1 MTAPGTA
8 AGGRPAGAAG
18 TAFTVAMLTAI
29 LPWPLPA
36 QNNLP
41 RLRLVEDLRLDADA
55 EDFSVVNRVVV
66 GPHGRMAVPLPQDLA
81 IRLYDATGRRVAAV
95 GRRGGGPGEF
105 RHLGAMTWLGDTL
118 VVDDQRQ
125 RRATYIDANGNV
137 LGTFRLPAPFVETPA
152 GSGASDSL
160 FHFFITHAA
169 SPTGALLGIA
179 RVSVRGVRT
188 RVMPTALVLLSRDGV
203 ARTIATPPQYADE
216 RWTIT
221 INGLS
226 NRVPFAFQPQIV
238 FAADGSRFAFM
249 TADQGSREST
259 YSVEVFDAGG
269 DTVFARRYP
278 FRGIPIPASAADS
291 AIRAMAPRPE
301 LREAGSNPA
310 RFQAA
315 ARQRM
320 PAVYAPVEQLLL
332 ALDGTTWITQGA
344 AGAER
349 EVVILDALGTPTA
362 SVLLPPRTRVQQAT
376 ATHVWVTES
385 DSLGLTSVVR
395 YRIVRPD

>member
-1 MTAPGTA
+1 
-8 AGGRPAGAAG
+8 
-18 TAFTVAMLTAI
+18 MLSAL

-36 QNNLP
+36 QTNLP

-66 GPHGRMAVPLPQDLA
+66 GPHGRMAVPLPQDLE
-81 IRLYDATGRRVAAV
+81 IRLYDATGRSVAAV

-105 RHLGAMTWLGDTL
+105 QHLGAMTWLGDTL

-152 GSGASDSL
+152 GTGASDSL
-160 FHFFITHAA
+160 FHFFHTHAA
-169 SPTGALLGIA
+169 TPTGSLLGIA
-179 RVSVRGVRT
+179 HVSVRGVRT
-188 RVMPTALVLLSRDGV
+188 QVMPTAVVSLSRDGV
-203 ARTIATPPQYADE
+203 ARMIATPPQYTDE
-216 RWTIT
+216 RWSIT
-221 INGLS
+221 INGLT
-226 NRVPFAFQPQIV
+226 NPVPFAFRPQIV

-249 TADQGSREST
+249 TADQGGGKGT

-269 DTVFARRYP
+269 DTLFARRYP
-278 FRGIPIPASAADS
+278 FRGVPIPASAADS
-291 AIRAMAPRPE
+291 AIRAMAPSPE
-301 LREAGSNPA
+301 QREAGSNPA

-332 ALDGTTWITQGA
+332 ALDGTTWVTLRT

-349 EVVILDALGTPTA
+349 EVIVHDALGAPTA
-362 SVLLPPRTRVQQAT
+362 SVLLPPRTRVQQAS
-376 ATHVWVTES
+376 ATHVWMTES

-395 YRIVRPD
+395 YRIMRRD